1 MLFLIALGIAFIFA
15 LFCGKTLKKYP
26 YLFYLTAVLLTSAT
40 VLLPSLDTHN
50 LPVFVNTYILGLF
63 SRGALAT
70 ALWCVVMITG
80 ALPNGSA
87 LMKKLMPIRGELSI
101 FAAILTLGHN
111 IGYGKTYF
119 VLLFT
124 NRERMSQNQIFASIC
139 TIIMHAVM
147 IPLTVMSFPKIRK
160 KMDPRIWKKMQ
171 RSAYLFYALIYIHV
185 MLLMFPMAKSGREGY
200 IFNVFVYSLV
210 FFGYAFF
217 RIRKFVLK
225 KESIYQKLVINS
237 ALVIAVLMIIF
248 VPLTARPINENRE
261 ENSNENIKSFSISTA
276 VSTET
281 NETVTTFQ
289 TITTTA
295 ATSTTTSTSSDTG
308 ETTGSTK
315 ETITTSTSSN
325 TEGTAGSTK
334 ETITTTETVTETITE
349 ESAEEVNE
357 EQVHDEPQQEEPP
370 AVYEPEISPEPQYIY
385 NNGDFSASAFGYD
398 GEVYVTVTIENDVII
413 NISGYSNESDN
424 WYFDSASGQ
433 IIPAILN
440 SQNPDV
446 DAYSGA
452 TYSSNA
458 IIQAVKKAL
467 DSARK

>member
-1 MLFLIALGIAFIFA
+1 MLFIIALIVAFTFA
-15 LFCGKTLKKYP
+15 LFCGESLKKYP
-26 YLFYLTAVLLTSAT
+26 YVFYLTAVLLTVVTTILSS
-40 VLLPSLDTHN
+40 VNTHN
-50 LPVFVNTYILGLF
+50 LPIFVNNYIIGLF
-63 SRGALAT
+63 TRGALAT

-87 LMKKLMPIRGELSI
+87 LIKKLMPIRGELSI
-101 FAAILTLGHN
+101 FTAILTLGHN

-139 TIIMHAVM
+139 TIIMLAVM
-147 IPLTVMSFPKIRK
+147 IPLTVMSFSKVRK
-160 KMDPRIWKKMQ
+160 KMNPRIWKKMQ

-185 MLLMFPMAKSGREGY
+185 MLLMIPMAKTGHEGY
-200 IFNVFVYSLV
+200 VFNVFVYSLV

-217 RIRKFVLK
+217 RIRKFILK
-225 KESIYQKLVINS
+225 KENIYQKLVINS
-237 ALVIAVLMIIF
+237 ALIIAVLMIIF
-248 VPLTARPINENRE
+248 VPLTARPIKENRE
-261 ENSNENIKSFSISTA
+261 ENNNENIKTFSVSTA

-308 ETTGSTK
+308 ETTVSTK
-315 ETITTSTSSN
+315 ETIT
-325 TEGTAGSTK
+325 
-334 ETITTTETVTETITE
+334 TTTETVTETITE
-349 ESAEEVNE
+349 ESAVEPNE

-370 AVYEPEISPEPQYIY
+370 AVYEPEIPPEPQYIY

>member
-1 MLFLIALGIAFIFA
+1 MLFLIALIVAFTFA
-15 LFCGKTLKKYP
+15 LFCGKALKKYP
-26 YLFYLTAVLLTSAT
+26 YVFYLAAVLLTVVT
-40 VLLPSLDTHN
+40 TILPSADTHN
-50 LPVFVNTYILGLF
+50 LPLFVNTYMIGSF
-63 SRGALAT
+63 TRGALAT

-87 LMKKLMPIRGELSI
+87 LIKKLMPIRGELSI
-101 FAAILTLGHN
+101 FTAILTLGHN

-124 NRERMSQNQIFASIC
+124 NRERMSENQIYASIC
-139 TIIMHAVM
+139 TMIMLAVM

-160 KMDPRIWKKMQ
+160 KMDARRWKKLQ
-171 RSAYLFYALIYIHV
+171 RFAYLFYALIYIHV
-185 MLLMFPMAKSGREGY
+185 MLLMIPLAKSGRDGY

-217 RIRKFVLK
+217 RIRKFALK
-225 KESIYQKLVINS
+225 KENIYKKLVVNS
-237 ALVIAVLMIIF
+237 AFVIAILMIIF
-248 VPLTARPINENRE
+248 VPLAARSVKENKE
-261 ENSNENIKSFSISTA
+261 ENCSENIKTFSISSA

-281 NETVTTFQ
+281 NETVTTFH
-289 TITTTA
+289 TTTTTTA
-295 ATSTTTSTSSDTG
+295 TASTTASTSADTE
-308 ETTGSTK
+308 ETT
-315 ETITTSTSSN
+315 
-325 TEGTAGSTK
+325 GSTK
-334 ETITTTETVTETITE
+334 ETITTTETVTETVIE

-357 EQVHDEPQQEEPP
+357 EQVNDEPQQEEPP
-370 AVYEPEISPEPQYIY
+370 AVYGPEIPPEPQYIY

-440 SQNPDV
+440 SQDPDV

-467 DSARK
+467 DSAKK

>member
-1 MLFLIALGIAFIFA
+1 MN
-15 LFCGKTLKKYP
+15 
-26 YLFYLTAVLLTSAT
+26 
-40 VLLPSLDTHN
+40 THN
-50 LPVFVNTYILGLF
+50 LPIFVNNYIIGLF
-63 SRGALAT
+63 TRGALAT

-139 TIIMHAVM
+139 TIIMLAVM
-147 IPLTVMSFPKIRK
+147 IPLTVTSFPKIRK

-248 VPLTARPINENRE
+248 VPLTARPIKENGE

-295 ATSTTTSTSSDTG
+295 ATSTTTSISSGTSETTGSTKEAITTSTSSDTEG
-308 ETTGSTK
+308 TTGSTK
-315 ETITTSTSSN
+315 ETIT
-325 TEGTAGSTK
+325 
-334 ETITTTETVTETITE
+334 TTTETVTETITE
-349 ESAEEVNE
+349 ESAEEVIE
-357 EQVHDEPQQEEPP
+357 EQVPDEPQQEDPP
-370 AVYEPEISPEPQYIY
+370 AVYEPEIPPEPQYIY

>member
-1 MLFLIALGIAFIFA
+1 
-15 LFCGKTLKKYP
+15 
-26 YLFYLTAVLLTSAT
+26 
-40 VLLPSLDTHN
+40 
-50 LPVFVNTYILGLF
+50 
-63 SRGALAT
+63 
-70 ALWCVVMITG
+70 
-80 ALPNGSA
+80 
-87 LMKKLMPIRGELSI
+87 
-101 FAAILTLGHN
+101 
-111 IGYGKTYF
+111 
-119 VLLFT
+119 
-124 NRERMSQNQIFASIC
+124 
-139 TIIMHAVM
+139 
-147 IPLTVMSFPKIRK
+147 
-160 KMDPRIWKKMQ
+160 
-171 RSAYLFYALIYIHV
+171 
-185 MLLMFPMAKSGREGY
+185 
-200 IFNVFVYSLV
+200 
-210 FFGYAFF
+210 
-217 RIRKFVLK
+217 
-225 KESIYQKLVINS
+225 
-237 ALVIAVLMIIF
+237 MIIF
-248 VPLTARPINENRE
+248 VPLTARPIKENGE

-325 TEGTAGSTK
+325 TEGTAESTK

-370 AVYEPEISPEPQYIY
+370 AVYEPETPPEPQYTY